1 MTALPYRV
9 EVVRSKRRRKT
20 VSAHLDGDLV
30 RVSMPAWMSKA
41 DEDRYVVE
49 LVGRL
54 ERRERRER
62 TDVQA
67 RAATLARRY
76 DLPAARSVHWVPDR
90 KSQWATCTVT
100 TREIHVAER
109 VAEFPA
115 WVLDYVLVHELAHLA
130 EANHSSRFWALVNRY
145 PKAERA
151 RGFLI
156 AKGTER

>member
-20 VSAHLDGDLV
+20 VSAELLGDIV

-41 DEDRYVVE
+41 DEERYVAE

-54 ERRERRER
+54 ERREQRGRL
-62 TDVQA
+62 DIAA
-67 RAATLARRY
+67 RAATLSRRY
-76 DLPAARSVHWVPDR
+76 DLPVAASVEWMPDR
-90 KSQWATCTVT
+90 KTQWATCTVN
-100 TREIHVAER
+100 TRAIHVAER
-109 VAEFPA
+109 VANFPA

-130 EANHSSRFWALVNRY
+130 EPNHSARFWAMVLRY
-145 PKAERA
+145 PRAERA

-156 AKGTER
+156 AKGSE